1 MWPMADL
8 YVHICGLLQTYRC
21 IYVSYYIPI
30 CAYMWPI
37 SDLYVHINN
46 IYVTYRYMYVAYM
59 SLLPAKADV
68 SIRQRCLFTGE
79 IPT

>member
-59 SLLPAKADV
+59 SPIGSFHVGWTTV
-68 SIRQRCLFTGE
+68 SC
-79 IPT
+79 